1 MHTPKTFQQ
10 NDPQHLHDIIINYP
24 FATLV
29 THSQSGLEV
38 NHLPFFLKQSKGKT
52 ILQGHIAKA
61 NPLWKNLNDNADVLL
76 VFHGPNCYISP
87 NHYPTKKET
96 GKAVPTWNYVVVHV
110 KGTLSFIHDQSWK
123 LNMINN
129 LTNQHEAEQENPW
142 SISDAPEIYIEKMLT
157 AIVGLEI
164 EVLSI
169 TGKWKLSQN
178 QPERNKQGVVTGLSQ
193 ANDSDLRKVAEL
205 VKKYAIETN

>member
-10 NDPQHLHDIIINYP
+10 NDSVHLQEIMVNYP

-38 NHLPFFLKQSKGKT
+38 NHLPFFLTKSKEKEL
-52 ILQGHIAKA
+52 LQGHISKA
-61 NPLWKNLNDNADVLL
+61 NPLWKNLNDNAEVLL

-110 KGTLSFIHDQSWK
+110 KGTLSFIHDQAWK
-123 LNMINN
+123 LDMINN
-129 LTNQHEAEQENPW
+129 LTNQHEAEQDNPW
-142 SISDAPEIYIEKMLT
+142 SISDAPEIYIEKMLP

-169 TGKWKLSQN
+169 TGQWKLSQN
-178 QPERNKQGVVTGLSQ
+178 QPEKNKQGVVAGLSK
-193 ANDSDLRKVAEL
+193 ANDIDLNKIAKL
-205 VKKYAIETN
+205 VKKYAIEM